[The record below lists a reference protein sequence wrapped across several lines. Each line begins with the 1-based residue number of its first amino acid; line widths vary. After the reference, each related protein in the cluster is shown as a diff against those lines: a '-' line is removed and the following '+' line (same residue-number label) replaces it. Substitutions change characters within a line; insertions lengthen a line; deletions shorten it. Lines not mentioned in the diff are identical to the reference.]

1 MRKHKVFSIC
11 NDMEDGVIAI
21 REKSSVE
28 IDKSSGEVKM
38 HDFIYTFDEI
48 IAVGERLTEIA
59 GKELVD
65 VS

>member
-28 IDKSSGEVKM
+28 IDKKASVDSS
-38 HDFIYTFDEI
+38 
-48 IAVGERLTEIA
+48 L
-59 GKELVD
+59 
-65 VS
+65 